1 MATHRVHQKLADRN
15 TTPRKPSNDTA
26 APISVQIHHRL
37 RPDQLSRNLRNISRY
52 CRAMEIIRLIMQ
64 QAREI
69 LEIRPSNEGNTGTN
83 VGYMFRVMV
92 NKLRE
97 EYDIVRWIFFFSF
110 IFFFFYFLLSFNI
123 LISMEE

>member
-1 MATHRVHQKLADRN
+1 
-15 TTPRKPSNDTA
+15 
-26 APISVQIHHRL
+26 
-37 RPDQLSRNLRNISRY
+37 
-52 CRAMEIIRLIMQ
+52 MEIMRLIMQ

>member
-1 MATHRVHQKLADRN
+1 M
-15 TTPRKPSNDTA
+15 
-26 APISVQIHHRL
+26 
-37 RPDQLSRNLRNISRY
+37 
-52 CRAMEIIRLIMQ
+52 RLIMQ

-110 IFFFFYFLLSFNI
+110 IFFSFNNFDFDGRI
-123 LISMEE
+123 TMLQFIIRQST